1 MMADM
6 LRLLIFLSACLG
18 GAAGA
23 HGADRRFA
31 VADFDRVI
39 VEGPYAVTLAVGQPS
54 SAMARGSAQALES
67 VVVDVQGT
75 TLRIR
80 RNRPAWG
87 GTPGQASAPATIIL
101 TTRNLRSA
109 RVMGTGTLDV
119 TGARGLRVDFAVEG
133 SGQLRAK
140 ALQVDNFILGLR
152 GSGSFELQGAAK
164 MLTAEIQGSGSLNGA
179 ALETDT
185 ATLVAATSGTIS
197 FGARTAVKVVANGLG
212 DIAIGGRAACTIS
225 GPGAS
230 QVRCGPQR

>member
-6 LRLLIFLSACLG
+6 LRLLIFLAACLTG
-18 GAAGA
+18 TAGA

-80 RNRPAWG
+80 RNRHAWG
-87 GTPGQASAPATIIL
+87 GTPGQGSAPATIIL

-109 RVMGTGTLDV
+109 RVTGTGTLDIA
-119 TGARGLRVDFAVEG
+119 GARGLRVDFAVEG

-140 ALQVDNFILGLR
+140 ALQVDNLILGLR

-164 MLTAEIQGSGSLNGA
+164 MLTADIQGPGSLNGA

-185 ATLVAATSGTIS
+185 ATLIAATSGTIG
-197 FGARTAVKVVANGLG
+197 FAARTAVKVVANGLG
-212 DIAIGGRAACTIS
+212 EIAITGRPACTIS
-225 GPGAS
+225 GPGAA